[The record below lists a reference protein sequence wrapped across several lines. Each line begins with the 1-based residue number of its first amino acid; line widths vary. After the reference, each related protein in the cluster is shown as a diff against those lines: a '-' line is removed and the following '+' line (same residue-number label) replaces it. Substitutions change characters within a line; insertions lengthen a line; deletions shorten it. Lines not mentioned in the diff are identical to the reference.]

1 MTTSLDTEALVASDP
16 RTPPA
21 ELTCVASSRPD
32 LHSAIYVN
40 QSAYIE
46 LKQWLETHYPN
57 AASGS
62 LRQNRP

>member
-1 MTTSLDTEALVASDP
+1 MTTPLDLEALAASDP

-21 ELTCVASSRPD
+21 ELTRIASSRPD
-32 LHSAIYVN
+32 LHSAIYAN
-40 QSAYIE
+40 PSAHIE

-57 AASGS
+57 AASGR